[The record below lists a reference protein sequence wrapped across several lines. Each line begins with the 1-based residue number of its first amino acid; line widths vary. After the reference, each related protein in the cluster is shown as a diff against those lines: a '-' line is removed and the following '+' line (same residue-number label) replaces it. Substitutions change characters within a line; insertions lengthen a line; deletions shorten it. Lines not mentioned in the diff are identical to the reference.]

1 MKKGL
6 VVVLG
11 IFMLFALA
19 ACNAKTDSAS
29 GTKKEETKSSN
40 TVETVK
46 IGFQK
51 GNALHILKSRGNLDK
66 ALEKQNIKIEW
77 VELATGGALLE
88 ALNTNNIDFGHAAD
102 ANAVFAQAS
111 GMPLV
116 YVASEHPN
124 PEGLAIIVQKDSKI
138 KTAADLK
145 GKKIAIGKGWN
156 SHYLLMKALQK
167 EGLTTKDVEFA
178 YVKDASEGRAA
189 FESKRVDALGFW
201 DPFLAVLEKDISPK
215 ILLDGTGFTNN
226 RTYYF
231 ASEDFSKN
239 HSDVLKTILE
249 ELNKSDEWANNNKT
263 ELAKML
269 ADALGIP
276 VEALQKTVD
285 RRTYGVQ
292 EITDDVAAEQQ
303 DIADTFLQE
312 GLIEKEISVSDMITK
327 DPKWFPESLK

>member
-1 MKKGL
+1 VKKGL
-6 VVVLG
+6 SLLLG
-11 IFMLFALA
+11 ILIVFVLA
-19 ACNAKTDSAS
+19 ACNAKTETPS
-29 GTKKEETKSSN
+29 GAEKVSTKS
-40 TVETVK
+40 TKTGETVK

-66 ALEKQNIKIEW
+66 KLAEQNIKIEW

-124 PEGLAIIVQKDSKI
+124 PEGLAIIVQKDSTI

-167 EGLTTKDVEFA
+167 EGLSTQDVEFA

-215 ILLDGTGFTNN
+215 ILMDGTGFTNN

-231 ASEDFSKN
+231 GSEDFSKN

-249 ELNKSDEWANNNKT
+249 ELDKSDQWANENKK

-276 VEALQKTVD
+276 VEALEKTVE
-285 RRTYGVQ
+285 RRTFGVQ
-292 EITDDVAAEQQ
+292 EITDEVAAEQQ
-303 DIADTFLQE
+303 DIADTFLKE
-312 GLIEKEISVSDMITK
+312 GLIEKEISVSGLITK

>member
-6 VVVLG
+6 VWLVG
-11 IFMLFALA
+11 ILMVFALG
-19 ACNAKTDSAS
+19 ACNTKPETSSKTAGEAAKSDTPA
-29 GTKKEETKSSN
+29 
-40 TVETVK
+40 ETVK

-51 GNALHILKSRGNLDK
+51 GNILHILKSRGNLDK
-66 ALEKQNIKIEW
+66 ALEKQNIKVEW
-77 VELATGGALLE
+77 VEMPTGGALLE

-124 PEGLAIIVQKDSKI
+124 PEGLAIIVQGDSDI
-138 KTAADLK
+138 KTVKDLK

-178 YVKDASEGRAA
+178 WVKDASEGRAA

-201 DPFLAVLEKDISPK
+201 DPFLAVLQDDVNPK
-215 ILLDGTGFTNN
+215 ILINGEGYTNN
-226 RTYYF
+226 RTYLF
-231 ASEDFSKN
+231 ATEDFSKN

-249 ELNKSDEWANNNKT
+249 ELNKSDQWANENKK
-263 ELAKML
+263 EVAKML

-276 VEALQKTVD
+276 VKALEKTID
-285 RRTYGVQ
+285 RRTFGVQ
-292 EITDDVAAEQQ
+292 EITDEVAAEQQ

-312 GLIEKEISVSDMITK
+312 GLIEKEVSVSDSITK
-327 DPKWFPESLK
+327 DPKWLPESVK

>member
-6 VVVLG
+6 ALFLSMLMVL
-11 IFMLFALA
+11 ILA
-19 ACNAKTDSAS
+19 ACGGKQETSNGS
-29 GTKKEETKSSN
+29 GQEGKGSPESI
-40 TVETVK
+40 K

-51 GNALHILKSRGNLDK
+51 GNTLHILKSRGNLDK
-66 ALEKQNIKIEW
+66 KLKEQNIKIEW
-77 VELATGGALLE
+77 VEFATGGALLE

-116 YVASEHPN
+116 YVASESPN
-124 PEGLAIIVQKDSKI
+124 PEGLAMIVQKDSDI
-138 KTAADLK
+138 KTVADLK

-167 EGLTTKDVEFA
+167 EGLSTQDVEFA

-215 ILLDGTGFTNN
+215 TLINGDGFTNN

-231 ASEDFSKN
+231 STEEFSKN
-239 HSDVLKTILE
+239 HSDVVKTILE
-249 ELNKSDEWANNNKT
+249 EVDKSDDWANENKK

-269 ADALGIP
+269 SDALGIP
-276 VEALQKTVD
+276 VEALEKTVN

-292 EITDDVAAEQQ
+292 EITDSVVAEQQ
-303 DIADTFLQE
+303 DIADTFLKE
-312 GLIEKEISVSDMITK
+312 GLIDKEISISDMVTLN
-327 DPKWFPESLK
+327 PEWFPESLE

>member
-6 VVVLG
+6 GLVLS
-11 IFMLFALA
+11 ILMVFVLA
-19 ACNAKTDSAS
+19 ACGGNSETSTGSAQE
-29 GTKKEETKSSN
+29 GEGNPETIR
-40 TVETVK
+40 

-51 GNALHILKSRGNLDK
+51 GNTLHILKSRGNLDK
-66 ALEKQNIKIEW
+66 ALEEQNIKIEW
-77 VELATGGALLE
+77 IELATGGALLE
-88 ALNTNNIDFGHAAD
+88 ALNTDNIDFGHAAD

-116 YVASEHPN
+116 YVASESPN
-124 PEGLAIIVQKDSKI
+124 PEGLAIIVHEDANI

-145 GKKIAIGKGWN
+145 GKTIAIGKGWN

-167 EGLTTKDVEFA
+167 EGLSTQDVEFA

-201 DPFLAVLEKDISPK
+201 DPFLAVLEDDISPK
-215 ILLDGTGFTNN
+215 TLFNGDGFTNN

-231 ASEDFSKN
+231 TTEAFSN
-239 HSDVLKTILE
+239 EHSDVIKTILE
-249 ELNKSDEWANNNKT
+249 ELDKSDEWANENKK

-269 ADALGIP
+269 SDALGIP
-276 VEALQKTVD
+276 VEALETTVN

-292 EITDDVAAEQQ
+292 EITDSVVAEQQ
-303 DIADTFLQE
+303 DIADTFHNE
-312 GLIEKEISVSDMITK
+312 GLIDQDISVSDMVTLN
-327 DPKWFPESLK
+327 PEWFPESIK